1 MCFQP
6 IPHPV
11 DQSHELNRNFL
22 FASSCTQRL
31 IVPPLLLV
39 ERMLYFR
46 AISTELSKQMA
57 EFICRLGTPAGEVV
71 TRTVEAPGV
80 TEARARLEREGFRVF
95 NVTPPKAS
103 GVTAL
108 TRLGGRG
115 GQAKVKANDFLLFNQ
130 QLAALVRAGI
140 PILQAISMLRKR
152 AASARLRAVLGDV
165 EDQIRGGAALSQA
178 FASQGSI
185 FPRIYTASI
194 LAGER
199 SGALDEVLLRYVT
212 YMRRNVALRRK
223 IRGALAYPLF
233 LLFASGCMV
242 TFLTVYVVPRMSDL
256 FSGFGTE
263 LPVVTQIV
271 LGISHWLSANVIWF
285 GPLFIGGTIA
295 LFLWSRTEGGRLKVD
310 GLLLKIPLAGNLVV
324 QLSIAQ
330 ATRSLATLLAGGITL
345 VESWEI
351 AAESITN
358 RELRRRSSAILP
370 MIREGRSFTE
380 SLEAADWVPLLA
392 VDMVGIGERSG
403 SLREMLDE
411 VAIFYDAESE
421 VRLEQLTTTLEPAI
435 LVVMGGIV
443 VTILLAIYL
452 PIIQSISSGA
462 GVTGH
467 H

>member
-1 MCFQP
+1 
-6 IPHPV
+6 
-11 DQSHELNRNFL
+11 
-22 FASSCTQRL
+22 
-31 IVPPLLLV
+31 
-39 ERMLYFR
+39 
-46 AISTELSKQMA
+46 MA

-71 TRTVEAPGV
+71 TRTIEAQGV
-80 TEARARLEREGFRVF
+80 HEARARLEREGFRVF
-95 NVTPPKAS
+95 NVTPPKAA

-115 GQAKVKANDFLLFNQ
+115 AHPRVKANDFLLFNQ

-165 EDQIRGGAALSQA
+165 EEQIRGGAALSEA
-178 FASQGSI
+178 FAAQGGI

-199 SGALDEVLLRYVT
+199 SGALDEVLKRYVT
-212 YMRRNVALRRK
+212 YMRRNVGLRRK
-223 IRGALAYPLF
+223 IRGALAYPMF
-233 LLFASGCMV
+233 LLFASACMV

-256 FSGFGTE
+256 FSGFGNQ
-263 LPVVTQIV
+263 LPTITQIV
-271 LGISHWLSANVIWF
+271 VGLSRWLSTNVIWF
-285 GPLFIGGTIA
+285 GPLFIGGAVI
-295 LFLWSRTEGGRLKVD
+295 LFLWSRTPSGRLALNALV
-310 GLLLKIPLAGNLVV
+310 LKIPLAGSLVI
-324 QLSIAQ
+324 QLSVAQ

-358 RELRRRSSAILP
+358 LELRRRSSAILP
-370 MIREGRSFTE
+370 LIREGRSFTE
-380 SLEAADWVPLLA
+380 SLESASWIPLLA
-392 VDMVGIGERSG
+392 LDMIGIGERSG

-411 VAIFYDAESE
+411 VAVFYDAESE

-435 LVVMGGIV
+435 LVVMGGVV

-452 PIIQSISSGA
+452 PIIQSISGGA
-462 GVTGH
+462 AITGH
-467 H
+467 R

>member
-1 MCFQP
+1 
-6 IPHPV
+6 
-11 DQSHELNRNFL
+11 
-22 FASSCTQRL
+22 
-31 IVPPLLLV
+31 
-39 ERMLYFR
+39 
-46 AISTELSKQMA
+46 MA

-80 TEARARLEREGFRVF
+80 NEARARLEREGFRVF
-95 NVTPPKAS
+95 NVTPPKTT

-115 GQAKVKANDFLLFNQ
+115 GQPKVKAGDFLLFNQ

-152 AASARLRAVLGDV
+152 AASARLRVVLGDV
-165 EDQIRGGAALSQA
+165 EDQIRGGSALSEA

-199 SGALDEVLLRYVT
+199 SGALDEVLLRYVS

-233 LLFASGCMV
+233 LLFASACMV
-242 TFLTVYVVPRMSDL
+242 TFLTIYVVPRMSDL
-256 FSGFGTE
+256 FSGLAGGE
-263 LPVVTQIV
+263 LPIVTQIV
-271 LGISHWLSANVIWF
+271 VGLSKWLSSNVIWF

-295 LFLWSRTEGGRLKVD
+295 LFLWSRTGSGRLRID
-310 GLLLKIPLAGNLVV
+310 GLLLKIPLIGNLVI

-358 RELRRRSSAILP
+358 RELRRRSSEILP
-370 MIREGRSFTE
+370 MIREGRTFTE
-380 SLEAADWVPLLA
+380 SLEAAHWVPLLA
-392 VDMVGIGERSG
+392 IDMIGIGERSG

-411 VAIFYDAESE
+411 VAVFYDGESE